1 MEMYIGKLL
10 PNGQVQHI
18 NVDYNVYSYTTG
30 ICLKN
35 FYKTEKRVDD

>member
-18 NVDYNVYSYTTG
+18 NVDYKLYSYTTG
-30 ICLKN
+30 TSLKN
-35 FYKTEKRVDD
+35 S